1 MAKPKNPPKKN
12 PPKKNVKTRFVDG
25 KLEPFPKRG
34 KPKQNIRKA
43 ADSGPAPSNVKSCA
57 KTLAEYKY
65 KKDIDYKKY
74 LKEKGKARVAKEKA
88 EKAKKKAQEKKAE
101 KAKEAPTRNQILKIP
116 KQKNS
121 VQKKK
126 ESRQSRVNENI
137 RAGRNMFD

>member
-12 PPKKNVKTRFVDG
+12 PPKKNVKQRFVDG

-43 ADSGPAPSNVKSCA
+43 AGSGPAPSNVKSCA

-74 LKEKGKARVAKEKA
+74 LKEKAIDRVAKEKA
-88 EKAKKKAQEKKAE
+88 EKAKKKTTK
-101 KAKEAPTRNQILKIP
+101 P
-116 KQKNS
+116 KTTQKRPS
-121 VQKKK
+121 VPKKK
-126 ESRQSRVNENI
+126 KQSTVNANI
-137 RAGRNMFD
+137 ERGRSFQF

>member
-1 MAKPKNPPKKN
+1 MAKKN
-12 PPKKNVKTRFVDG
+12 PPKKNVKQRFVDG

-74 LKEKGKARVAKEKA
+74 LLEKGKARVAKEKA
-88 EKAKKKAQEKKAE
+88 EKQKKAQAA
-101 KAKEAPTRNQILKIP
+101 KAKEAEKSKFCLLGG
-116 KQKNS
+116 
-121 VQKKK
+121 V
-126 ESRQSRVNENI
+126 
-137 RAGRNMFD
+137 RAMIFLIS

>member
-1 MAKPKNPPKKN
+1 MAKPKK
-12 PPKKNVKTRFVDG
+12 PPKKNVKKRFVGG

-34 KPKQNIRKA
+34 PKQNIRKA
-43 ADSGPAPSNVKSCA
+43 AGSGPAPSNVKSCA